1 MKKSCEEIEEM
12 LVDYADGQSL
22 QGWPSPLSPSESNK
36 VAEHLAK
43 CEHCQRILEALQ
55 RSLKL
60 AEVVWED
67 GLAETKEI
75 RVSIPGKAKKIYW
88 FRYAAVAAS
97 VLLVL
102 TTSIVWRRLVKPT
115 QKEISFAEIERKI
128 TEAGS
133 AARLLA
139 AAELLAEYPDAQ
151 SIVKEQYRYIVETY
165 PETSAAAKAKLK
177 IQ

>member
-1 MKKSCEEIEEM
+1 MGKSCEEIREM
-12 LVDYADGQSL
+12 LVDYADGQ
-22 QGWPSPLSPSESNK
+22 LSPSESNK
-36 VAEHLAK
+36 VAEHLGK
-43 CEHCQRILEALQ
+43 CEHCQRMLEALQ

-75 RVSIPGKAKKIYW
+75 RAPIHGKVRKLRW
-88 FRYAAVAAS
+88 PRYAAIAAGI
-97 VLLVL
+97 LLVV
-102 TTSIVWRRLVKPT
+102 TTSIVWRTLMRPAK
-115 QKEISFAEIERKI
+115 KELSFAEIERKI
-128 TEAGS
+128 MESGS

-151 SIVKEQYRYIVETY
+151 LIVKQQYRYIVETY
-165 PETSAAAKAKLK
+165 PETSAAAKAKSK

>member
-1 MKKSCEEIEEM
+1 MERSCEDIREK
-12 LVDYADGQSL
+12 LVDYADGRL
-22 QGWPSPLSPSESNK
+22 LPSAANR

-55 RSLKL
+55 RSLEL

-75 RVSIPGKAKKIYW
+75 RAPIHGKVRKIRW
-88 FRYAAVAAS
+88 PRYAAVAAGI
-97 VLLVL
+97 LLVI
-102 TTSIVWRRLVKPT
+102 TTSVVWRALIRPAK
-115 QKEISFAEIERKI
+115 KEISFAEIERKI
-128 TEAGS
+128 TESGS

-151 SIVKEQYRYIVETY
+151 SIVKKQYRYIVETY
-165 PETSAAAKAKLK
+165 PETSAAAKAKSK